1 MALPLIP
8 SNDVRDRFHREGVT
22 DDIKRPNIP
31 PLLGLSMT
39 SSSSE
44 GAERFL
50 PVVGSESAA
59 AADVVAGVRGGRG
72 GRCCSGDE
80 VQKLLQE

>member
-22 DDIKRPNIP
+22 EDMRRPNIP
-31 PLLGLSMT
+31 PLFGLRAS

-50 PVVGSESAA
+50 PVVGKEVAA
-59 AADVVAGVRGGRG
+59 AAEVVAGVRGGGG
-72 GRCCSGDE
+72 GRCCSG
-80 VQKLLQE
+80 V

>member
-1 MALPLIP
+1 
-8 SNDVRDRFHREGVT
+8 
-22 DDIKRPNIP
+22 
-31 PLLGLSMT
+31 MT

-72 GRCCSGDE
+72 GRCCSGVWKVAIE
-80 VQKLLQE
+80 LPEGESMVILFY